1 MCNFTPMKTISKE
14 IDSRY
19 TACPIRQIITRIGD
33 KWSMLA
39 LYILGK
45 AVKENMRYSEIHE
58 NMLDCSQKM
67 LSQTLKNLEKNKLV
81 NRKVY
86 PEVPPRV
93 EYSLT
98 ELGRSFLGP
107 LDALVGWGAENM
119 DKMIKD

>member
-1 MCNFTPMKTISKE
+1 MCNFIGMKTISKE

-19 TACPIRQIITRIGD
+19 SACPIRQVITQIGD

-45 AVKENMRYSEIHE
+45 VGKEKMRYSEIHSY
-58 NMLDCSQKM
+58 MLDCSQKM

-81 NRKVY
+81 NCKLY

-93 EYSLT
+93 EYGLT

-107 LDALVGWGAENM
+107 LDALFDWGTKNM
-119 DKMIKD
+119 DKMVKD

>member
-1 MCNFTPMKTISKE
+1 MCKFTAMKTISKE
-14 IDSRY
+14 IDSWY
-19 TACPIRQIITRIGD
+19 SACPIRQVITRIGD

-45 AVKENMRYSEIHE
+45 AGKEKMRYSEIHE
-58 NMLDCSQKM
+58 YMLDCSQKM

-98 ELGRSFLGP
+98 ELGRSFLSP
-107 LDALVGWGAENM
+107 LDALVGWGADNM
-119 DKMIKD
+119 YKMIKD